1 MVYLSGNI
9 NGSYRAQNIIKLLSD
24 NKFNYFFIPH
34 SISFSYNRYISKIF
48 KIIILLLFLPV
59 RLFLIILSSTII
71 VLPMNTNIYSLVD
84 CFIARLLR
92 KKIIYEYYISRY
104 DTNVNDKKSYENK
117 SYKAKYDLFLDKS
130 LTKLATKIICLN
142 NAESYY
148 YENFMSEKS
157 NSKIEIIPLVI
168 DLNESVSSG
177 EMDMSIIKYCWWG
190 TYLPLHGLDK
200 IIKAFYK
207 SNNENSLLY
216 IFGDS
221 DEKAKEYIELVSEL
235 GLDNKVIFNHSYTFK
250 NKKLPDFLVDNF
262 VVALGN
268 FGDSAKAKT
277 VLVNKIVDA
286 ASLSLPILT
295 GESKASS
302 SYFENNI
309 SIVYTERNIDN
320 IANEMNKINSGVYD
334 LKNIGSK
341 AKSVYLNKFSPYAF
355 QSRYIEMLNEK

>member
-1 MVYLSGNI
+1 
-9 NGSYRAQNIIKLLSD
+9 
-24 NKFNYFFIPH
+24 
-34 SISFSYNRYISKIF
+34 
-48 KIIILLLFLPV
+48 
-59 RLFLIILSSTII
+59 
-71 VLPMNTNIYSLVD
+71 PMNTNIYSLVD
-84 CFIARLLR
+84 CLIARLLG

-104 DTNVNDKKSYENK
+104 DTNVKDKKLYK
-117 SYKAKYDLFLDKS
+117 SKNYKAKYDLFLDKS

-142 NAESYY
+142 NAEYDYY
-148 YENFMSEKS
+148 KDFMCDSS
-157 NSKIEIIPLVI
+157 NSKLEIIPLVI
-168 DLNESVSSG
+168 DLTESFPKNEV
-177 EMDMSIIKYCWWG
+177 DISIVKYCWWG

-207 SNNENSLLY
+207 SNNQNSLLY

-235 GLDNKVIFNHSYTFK
+235 GLENKVFFNHSYTFN

-295 GESKASS
+295 SESKASS
-302 SYFENNI
+302 YYFDNNV
-309 SIVYTERNIDN
+309 SIIYSERNIDN
-320 IANEMNKINSGVYD
+320 IANKMNEINSGSY
-334 LKNIGSK
+334 
-341 AKSVYLNKFSPYAF
+341 
-355 QSRYIEMLNEK
+355 